1 MTTGISVTSADARS
15 GQLAVVAGSHRANV
29 QANFIHPYLDL
40 PIVPLP
46 TRAGDVTVH
55 LSCTL
60 HMSYAPVEKE
70 RRVMYTGFSLP
81 GERSNTIGADLG
93 SVRENAHHNVSQ
105 TPAALQH
112 AGS

>member
-1 MTTGISVTSADARS
+1 M
-15 GQLAVVAGSHRANV
+15 QP
-29 QANFIHPYLDL
+29 NFIRPYLDL
-40 PIVPLP
+40 PVVPLP

-60 HMSYAPVEKE
+60 HMSYAPVDRE

-81 GERSNTIGADLG
+81 GERGNTIGADLG
-93 SVRENAHHNVSQ
+93 AVRENAHHNVSQ

-112 AGS
+112 SKV